1 MKWQQHGAR
10 LGDRMVNDIAEGIMA
25 RPRLS
30 IAISL
35 LLVLVAALGLLGY
48 HYSKDHRVFFD
59 ADNPR
64 LLAYEQLQADF
75 SRTDTV
81 LVALS
86 PADGNVFSPAFL
98 AVLRNLTEQSWKVPY
113 AQRVESLSNFQRL
126 QVDGDNLATGDLV
139 PADAALTLAQL
150 ADIRQA
156 ALAEPFLVDALVNPE
171 GSVAAVRLTLDLPN
185 KDPAT
190 EVPEVVLE
198 LRRLADEV
206 RQADPSIRVA
216 MAGQTIANQAFPEES
231 QADFLRVWPWFS
243 LTMMAVLAFL
253 FRSVKAMVV
262 MFVACELAV
271 LGGAG
276 VVGFL
281 GFTINDSVIVAPV
294 MILSMAFAD
303 GIHLVVNWLHGLQAG
318 RDKRAAMVD
327 SLKANIGPMAVT
339 TLMTAIGFMTLHFND
354 SPPFRVMGYIVAVGV
369 VFALVLT
376 VCFSAPLLAILP
388 GQPPKTLPALMR
400 EDSPV
405 MARLA
410 DFVIRRRFVVLG
422 GVLALAAVFIAAVPR
437 NVINDDIVKYY
448 TPGTTFRQDMEFVN
462 ANLTGIGELN
472 YALGAGGADAI
483 ADPAYLQKV
492 DAFAQWLKAQPEVSQ
507 VNSVADIVKRM
518 NQAMHGDDPAYYR
531 IPDSRE
537 EIAQYLLQY
546 ELSLPYGQDL
556 SWLLKF
562 DRSATRLRVAVGTSS
577 GQVLIGLNDRAEAW
591 LRDNAPVAM
600 QAQGTSLY
608 LLFAHIGERSI
619 IGMLG
624 GLLGSLLL
632 ESLFVMLAFG
642 AWRMG
647 LASFTGNLLPIGMA
661 FGAWGWLNGNIDLG
675 LTLVLGIAFSVVV
688 DDTIHFLS
696 QYEAGRRR
704 GLAPEDAI
712 RGTFRHTG
720 VALLTTTLVLALGYA
735 WLANSAIQITVNTAV
750 VTVITIG
757 FALLVDL
764 LLLPVLLLLIDRRR
778 MPGETTA
785 AALAASTAAT
795 TGAGAADTTSAPA
808 PSPAADEATS

>member
-1 MKWQQHGAR
+1 MKGQQHGSR
-10 LGDRMVNDIAEGIMA
+10 LGDRLVEGLAEAVMA

-30 IAISL
+30 IALSL
-35 LLVLVAALGLLGY
+35 LLVLVAALGVMGY
-48 HYSKDHRVFFD
+48 HYSKDHRAFFD

-81 LVALS
+81 LLALS
-86 PADGNVFSPAFL
+86 PADGKVFSPDFL

-126 QVDGDNLATGDLV
+126 QVDGDSLATGDLV
-139 PADAALTLAQL
+139 PAGAALDPAQL

-185 KDPAT
+185 KDPAA
-190 EVPEVVLE
+190 EVPEVVTE

-206 RQADPSIRVA
+206 RRADPSIRVA
-216 MAGQTIANQAFPEES
+216 MAGQTVANQAFPEES

-276 VVGFL
+276 AVGFL
-281 GFTINDSVIVAPV
+281 GFTVNDSVIVAPV

-303 GIHLVVNWLHGLQAG
+303 GIHLVVNWLQGMQAG

-339 TLMTAIGFMTLHFND
+339 TLMTAIGFLTLHFND

-369 VFALVLT
+369 LFALVLT
-376 VCFSAPLLAILP
+376 VCFTAPLLALLP
-388 GQPPKTLPALMR
+388 GQPPKKLPALMR
-400 EDSPV
+400 ADSPA

-422 GVLALAAVFIAAVPR
+422 AVLALAAVFLAALPR

-462 ANLTGIGELN
+462 AHLTGIGELN

-483 ADPAYLQKV
+483 ADPAYLKKV
-492 DAFAQWLKAQPEVSQ
+492 DAFAQWLKAQPEVTQ
-507 VNSVADIVKRM
+507 VNSAADIVKRM
-518 NQAMHGDDPAYYR
+518 NQAMHGDDPAFYR

-556 SWLLKF
+556 SWVLKF
-562 DRSATRLRVAVGTSS
+562 DRSATRVRVAVGTSS

-591 LRDNAPVAM
+591 LRGNAPAAM
-600 QAQGTSLY
+600 QAQGASLY

-619 IGMLG
+619 TGMLG
-624 GLLGSLLL
+624 GMLGSLLL

-675 LTLVLGIAFSVVV
+675 LTVVLGIAFSVVV

-704 GLAPEDAI
+704 GLTPEDAI

-720 VALLTTTLVLALGYA
+720 VALVTTTLVLALGYA

-757 FALLVDL
+757 FALMVDL

-778 MPGETTA
+778 LPAAA
-785 AALAASTAAT
+785 AALSAATPATAVAPGPTPPDAAPAASET
-795 TGAGAADTTSAPA
+795 PQ
-808 PSPAADEATS
+808 